1 MNNTTLIT
9 IVNSLDNGKAEVPK
23 QIKLFPLGI
32 VKSQKG
38 DFLVDTEAYNSI
50 LNHFKVHRVDI
61 PVDYEH
67 QTLQNVQ
74 APAAGWIKELTLK
87 SDGVYASVEWTDKA
101 AQYIKGKEYRYL
113 SPVVS
118 VREKDR
124 KALLLHSVALTN
136 TPAIDGMTAIV
147 NSAKGAPAPVADKK
161 GIEEA
166 EAPEKTPPL
175 SNEPEAV
182 DLAEFIKGLY
192 QMLQLPED
200 APFSDIEN
208 RIRELLQATSELKL
222 EVNSLHFEAHK
233 QQANE
238 VVTMALKGGKIMPY
252 QKDWAFRS
260 AMSSLED
267 FSAWVKDAP
276 QVVPMGEI
284 AGGSTLVLK
293 NMHPRSRAYELMG
306 LSSDD
311 VKQYSGEPL

>member
-1 MNNTTLIT
+1 MSGTTLVT

-23 QIKLFPLGI
+23 QIKLFPLGL
-32 VKSQKG
+32 VKSLKG

-50 LNHFKVHRVDI
+50 LNHFKAHKVDI

-87 SDGVYASVEWTDKA
+87 SDGVYAAVEWTDKA
-101 AQYIKGKEYRYL
+101 AQYIKEKEYRYL

-147 NSAKGAPAPVADKK
+147 NSAKGDPAPVKVKD
-161 GIEEA
+161 GTEET
-166 EAPEKTPPL
+166 EPTEKTPPA
-175 SNEPEAV
+175 SSEPEAE
-182 DLAEFIKGLY
+182 DPAEFIKGLRE
-192 QMLQLPED
+192 MLQLPED

-208 RIRELLQATSELKL
+208 RISELMQSTAALKL

-233 QQANE
+233 QQADE
-238 VVTMALKGGKIMPY
+238 VVTMALKSGKIMPY

-284 AGGSTLVLK
+284 AFESLTLK
-293 NMHPRSRAYELMG
+293 EAAPRSRAHELMG
-306 LSSDD
+306 LSSED
-311 VKQYSGEPL
+311 VKQYGGKPL

>member
-1 MNNTTLIT
+1 MNSTTLVT
-9 IVNSLDNGKAEVPK
+9 IVNTLDSGKSEAPK
-23 QIKLFPLGI
+23 QIKLFPLGL
-32 VKSQKG
+32 VKSLKG
-38 DFLVDTEAYNSI
+38 DFLVDAEAYNSI
-50 LNHFKVHRVDI
+50 MNHFRAHKVDI

-74 APAAGWIKELTLK
+74 APAAGWITELTLK
-87 SDGVYASVEWTDKA
+87 SNGVYATVEWTDKA
-101 AQYIKGKEYRYL
+101 AQYIKEKEYRYL

-147 NSAKGAPAPVADKK
+147 NSAKGTPAPVKDKK
-161 GIEEA
+161 DSEGTERA
-166 EAPEKTPPL
+166 EFSEKTPPL
-175 SNEPEAV
+175 SSDSETIE
-182 DLAEFIKGLY
+182 LTEFIKNLY

-233 QQANE
+233 QQVDE
-238 VVTMALKGGKIMPY
+238 VVTVALKSGKIMPY

-267 FSAWVKDAP
+267 FSTWVKDAP
-276 QVVPMGEI
+276 QVVPM
-284 AGGSTLVLK
+284 
-293 NMHPRSRAYELMG
+293 R
-306 LSSDD
+306 
-311 VKQYSGEPL
+311 